1 MGNKRVIRDV
11 NSPCSSQDIRLRCHG
26 ISLTFQHWGVGILT
40 QRGVVPAVD
49 VTKRPAS
56 QSCHLF
62 RAVAFFLH
70 HASVINVLACAC
82 EISTHARFAGRV
94 KLHGSPG
101 EVLRREGR
109 EPRIDVG
116 VHLTA
121 ALGAAQSFLLS
132 NRVARG
138 FLLGGQLGGRG
149 ALSGQLWAC
158 SFTKKR
164 AFALIDRVPKLGPV
178 AVNFRGRWIAAQDG
192 TEQVRD
198 GAAISIAPGHQVAV
212 HVRVVVRLLHAAR
225 TDAAGWWDV
234 DGGQIHD
241 ALALR
246 AKTTTVVIRHVVS
259 RQASALTKHGSA
271 VVVVHHAGQ
280 ALHVH
285 LALSSAFLN
294 ALSDRLHQ
302 GVGDLAA
309 LNGLAVKTA
318 ERGHRAEAHGSHGAV
333 GAQNAWRVTCK
344 RFAQRRSCRGVHDLF
359 CRCSGELGQCLAHG
373 LLLAC
378 RANAG
383 GGDVL
388 VVKLLGLV

>member
-1 MGNKRVIRDV
+1 MSHLIALSIRNLINRACCNPRICILNGFKAIRGKRSR
-11 NSPCSSQDIRLRCHG
+11 
-26 ISLTFQHWGVGILT
+26 
-40 QRGVVPAVD
+40 
-49 VTKRPAS
+49 
-56 QSCHLF
+56 
-62 RAVAFFLH
+62 
-70 HASVINVLACAC
+70 
-82 EISTHARFAGRV
+82 ST
-94 KLHGSPG
+94 G
-101 EVLRREGR
+101 EVFRREGR

-116 VHLTA
+116 VHLAA
-121 ALGAAQSFLLS
+121 ALGPFHGLLLGNS
-132 NRVARG
+132 VPGG

-225 TDAAGWWDV
+225 TDGAGWWNV
-234 DGGQIHD
+234 DRGQIHD
-241 ALALR
+241 ALPLR
-246 AKTTTVVIRHVVS
+246 AKTATVVVRDVVCG
-259 RQASALTKHGSA
+259 QASALTKHGSA

-333 GAQNAWRVTCK
+333 GAQDSRHC
-344 RFAQRRSCRGVHDLF
+344 
-359 CRCSGELGQCLAHG
+359 
-373 LLLAC
+373 
-378 RANAG
+378 
-383 GGDVL
+383 
-388 VVKLLGLV
+388 